1 MAIRID
7 KRIFIGAAMC
17 TLIFLGLSGCNKSET
32 SEFHSID
39 VTGADYARTWS
50 MPDAEGRQRSLDEFK
65 GQVVYVFFGY
75 TQCPDVCPTTM
86 AEIAEVKKNLRADSR
101 KLQVIFVTVDPDRDT
116 PEILRAYV
124 SAFDE
129 NAIALVGNSGQLAE
143 MAREF
148 KVVYQK
154 VPGQSEGTYTMDHS
168 AGGYIYDTQ
177 GKLRLYSKYG
187 MPVADLTADIIKL
200 LQADKNGL

>member
-1 MAIRID
+1 MVIRID
-7 KRIFIGAAMC
+7 KRMYVAAVIC
-17 TLIFLGLSGCNKSET
+17 TLMLLGLSACNRSET

-50 MPDAEGRQRSLDEFK
+50 MPDAYGQQRSLDEFK
-65 GQVVYVFFGY
+65 GQVVYIFFGY

-86 AEIAEVKKNLRADSR
+86 AEIASVKKNLGTDSR
-101 KLQVIFVTVDPDRDT
+101 KFQVIFVTVDPERDT

-124 SAFDE
+124 GAFDE
-129 NAIALVGNSGQLAE
+129 NAIALVGNSEQLDK

-187 MPVADLTADIIKL
+187 MPVADLTADIVKL
-200 LQADKNGL
+200 LQGR

>member
-1 MAIRID
+1 MVIGID
-7 KRIFIGAAMC
+7 KRMFAAAVVC
-17 TLIFLGLSGCNKSET
+17 ALIFLGLSACNKSEI

-39 VTGADYARTWS
+39 VTGADYARRWS
-50 MPDAEGRQRSLDEFK
+50 MPDAYGQQRSMDEFT

-86 AEIAEVKKNLRADSR
+86 AEIASVKKNLGADSR
-101 KLQVIFVTVDPDRDT
+101 KFQVIFVTVDPERDT

-124 SAFDE
+124 GAFDE
-129 NAIALVGNSGQLAE
+129 NAIALVGNSEQLAE

-168 AGGYIYDTQ
+168 AGGYIYDTH

-187 MPVADLTADIIKL
+187 MPVEDLTADIVKL
-200 LQADKNGL
+200 LQGR